1 MSWKDTFSELSEEEQ
16 KELELIAA
24 IIAARKKQDIS
35 QRDLAKMT
43 GLKQST
49 ISRMEKS
56 IASPRLETFIK
67 IARALKMDLNLIP

>member
-1 MSWKDTFSELSEEEQ
+1 MSWKDAFSELSGEEK

-67 IARALKMDLNLIP
+67 IASALKMDLNLIP